1 MLGSGWCMD
10 SRQEDISISV
20 CKGLL
25 QQKNK
30 QITDAGAMR
39 KVLAIAFDFPPRRTS
54 GVYRPTGL
62 IKYLSSH
69 GWMATVLTVR
79 RRKGDLEDATLLERI
94 PAQVRVVRSGYFK
107 VTGWEDPTARAVR
120 RTGALR
126 PQAEG
131 TRASALDRVLR
142 RLGDFVRSCLY
153 FPDKTIGWVPFG
165 LLRAIQLCNE
175 HHFDAVY
182 TTSPPRSAP
191 VIGLLLKLLAG
202 IRWVAEFRDPWYLSP
217 RPWRRKFDR
226 WLESVVC
233 RRADNLIAVTN
244 EQADEI
250 KRSFPVADGKV
261 TVIDNGF
268 DEDDFTSNQASGS
281 FSLPSGFFHLSHFGT
296 IYSGFSGSFFPA
308 LAQLLRDRPDWR
320 ERLRVN
326 IFGFPDETV
335 RRYSESSELN
345 GVIHLH
351 GFLKHSDAIQA
362 MRSSGCL
369 LLFLADRSESRLVVS
384 GKTYEYL
391 RVGRPILAVT
401 YEGGVKRLIEEGQAG
416 WVVHPED
423 TQTMKQVLQI
433 LLGEGQEKQNYQP
446 IRPDFVAQ
454 FRYDRLAGSLASVLD
469 KVVSHVH

>member
-1 MLGSGWCMD
+1 
-10 SRQEDISISV
+10 
-20 CKGLL
+20 
-25 QQKNK
+25 
-30 QITDAGAMR
+30 
-39 KVLAIAFDFPPRRTS
+39 
-54 GVYRPTGL
+54 
-62 IKYLSSH
+62 
-69 GWMATVLTVR
+69 
-79 RRKGDLEDATLLERI
+79 
-94 PAQVRVVRSGYFK
+94 
-107 VTGWEDPTARAVR
+107 
-120 RTGALR
+120 
-126 PQAEG
+126 
-131 TRASALDRVLR
+131 
-142 RLGDFVRSCLY
+142 
-153 FPDKTIGWVPFG
+153 
-165 LLRAIQLCNE
+165 
-175 HHFDAVY
+175 
-182 TTSPPRSAP
+182 
-191 VIGLLLKLLAG
+191 
-202 IRWVAEFRDPWYLSP
+202 
-217 RPWRRKFDR
+217 
-226 WLESVVC
+226 
-233 RRADNLIAVTN
+233 VTN

-281 FSLPSGFFHLSHFGT
+281 FPLPSGFFHLSHFGT

-351 GFLKHSDAIQA
+351 GFLKHSAALEA
-362 MRSSGCL
+362 MRASDCL
-369 LLFLADRSESRLVVS
+369 LLFLANPEMARLAVS

-391 RVGRPILAVT
+391 RAGRPILAVA